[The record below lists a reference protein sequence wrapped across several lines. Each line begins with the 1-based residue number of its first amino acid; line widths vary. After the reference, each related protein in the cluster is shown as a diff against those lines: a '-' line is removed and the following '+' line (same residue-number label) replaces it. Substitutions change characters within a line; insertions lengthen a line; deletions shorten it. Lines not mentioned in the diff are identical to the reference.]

1 MRDIRTVGLLGGGV
15 IGAGWAARAALNGH
29 DVVICD
35 LDPEAERKTGEVL
48 ANARRVYERLT
59 DVPQPKPGA
68 VRVVRTIE
76 EASTGADFIQES
88 LPEQEELKVR
98 LLARADAA
106 ARPDVIIGSSTSGLL
121 PTRLQSGMK
130 HPERFVVG
138 HPFNPVYLMPLVEV
152 CGGER
157 TSEETRRRAADFYRA
172 LGMQPLPIRKEIDGF
187 VADRMM
193 EALWREAL
201 WMVKDDVAT
210 AAEIDDAIRFGP
222 GLRWAFMGTFLIY
235 RIAGGEPGMRHF
247 MAQFGPTLKWPWSK
261 LTDVPDLDDALLDK
275 IVAQSDAQAGSAT
288 IRELER
294 LRDDCLVSILHALRQ
309 HDFAAGA
316 VLKAHEAELRRRAS
330 EVAKA

>member
-1 MRDIRTVGLLGGGV
+1 MREIRTVGLLGGGV

-48 ANARRVYERLT
+48 ANARRVYQRLT
-59 DVPQPKPGA
+59 DAPQPKAGA
-68 VRVVRTIE
+68 VRVVRSIE
-76 EASTGADFIQES
+76 EAAAGADFIQES
-88 LPEQEELKVR
+88 LPEQEELKIK
-98 LLARADAA
+98 LLARADAV

-157 TSEETRRRAADFYRA
+157 TSEQTKQRAADFYRG

-222 GLRWAFMGTFLIY
+222 GLRWAFMGTFLLY

-247 MAQFGPTLKWPWSK
+247 MAQFGPALKWPWSR

-275 IVAQSDAQAGSAT
+275 IVAQSDAQAGDAT

-316 VLKAHEAELRRRAS
+316 VLKAHEAALRARAA